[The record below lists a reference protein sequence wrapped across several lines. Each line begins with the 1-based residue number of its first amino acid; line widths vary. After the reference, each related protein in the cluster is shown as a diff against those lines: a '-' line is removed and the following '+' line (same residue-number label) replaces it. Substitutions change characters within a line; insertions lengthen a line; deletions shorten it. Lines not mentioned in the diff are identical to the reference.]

1 MVRVLLA
8 RRIELIEEVAKTRL
22 VGRLVELLLRGLGP
36 LWTRLLRG
44 SFSDSVQRLV
54 GGFAVADGSSS
65 EKRLRREVS
74 PTRGL
79 PLPRRRNSGNL
90 SRLRFMTAEA

>member
-22 VGRLVELLLRGLGP
+22 VGRLLELLLLGLGLGL
-36 LWTRLLRG
+36 LWRWLLQG

-65 EKRLRREVS
+65 EKGLKKEVS
-74 PTRGL
+74 TTRGL
-79 PLPRRRNSGNL
+79 PLPRRRNSRNL
-90 SRLRFMTAEA
+90 SRLR

>member
-1 MVRVLLA
+1 
-8 RRIELIEEVAKTRL
+8 VAKTRL
-22 VGRLVELLLRGLGP
+22 VELLLLGLGL
-36 LWTRLLRG
+36 LWRWLLRG
-44 SFSDSVQRLV
+44 SISDSVQRLV

-65 EKRLRREVS
+65 EEGLKRDVS

-79 PLPRRRNSGNL
+79 PLPRRKNSRNL